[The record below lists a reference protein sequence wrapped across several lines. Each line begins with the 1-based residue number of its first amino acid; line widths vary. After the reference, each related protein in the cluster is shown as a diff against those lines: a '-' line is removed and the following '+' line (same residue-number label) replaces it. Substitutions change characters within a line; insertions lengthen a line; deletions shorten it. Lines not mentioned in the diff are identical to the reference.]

1 MSNFFAQTEA
11 LMIGGSMGNGP
22 FRKFEG
28 NNPSNTI
35 LFDKV
40 SPESLGMILSMYEH
54 KVFVQGIILNIFSFD
69 QWGVELGKSLATKLL
84 TEIESKN
91 VLNHDP
97 STKNLLYKLI
107 DK

>member
-1 MSNFFAQTEA
+1 MSNFIAQTQA
-11 LMIGGSMGNGP
+11 LMIGGSMGDSP
-22 FRKFEG
+22 FRKFGG

-69 QWGVELGKSLATKLL
+69 QWGVELGKELSIA
-84 TEIESKN
+84 
-91 VLNHDP
+91 LNKGNISNIDP
-97 STKNLLYKLI
+97 STDQLKDIISKFSSY
-107 DK
+107 